1 MAALRPLLNRTG
13 LSHSQLEI
21 EKRKMSTLFLIY
33 SEHNQL
39 ELNQLME
46 DFTSKAL
53 ELGVD
58 VKLAD
63 FRDL

>member
-1 MAALRPLLNRTG
+1 
-13 LSHSQLEI
+13 
-21 EKRKMSTLFLIY
+21 MSTLFLIY
-33 SEHNQL
+33 SEHSQL

-46 DFTSKAL
+46 DFSSKAL
-53 ELGVD
+53 KLGVD